1 MGKNIENQG
10 VMSVIIIAII
20 EILLGVK

>member
-1 MGKNIENQG
+1 MGKNIEDRG